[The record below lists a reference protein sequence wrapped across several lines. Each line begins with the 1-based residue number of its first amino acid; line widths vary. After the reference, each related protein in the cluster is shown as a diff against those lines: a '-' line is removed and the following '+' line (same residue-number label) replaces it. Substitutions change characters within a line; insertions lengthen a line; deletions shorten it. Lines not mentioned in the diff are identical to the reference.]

1 VEKDDDGMSTTELVR
16 GPLATATG
24 GIDLQSAVEFI
35 WWEADLL
42 DRHDY
47 KPWLAAW
54 TADGRYVIP
63 TERAED
69 ENHAMRLN
77 IAYDDAVMRVARVKR
92 LLSGFAMSS
101 APSARTARTLSRFVR
116 TKDTA
121 EGLEI
126 RCAQH
131 IIEHKFERTRIL
143 AADILYRLVRTDGGI
158 ALAYKEVRLINS
170 DEPLW
175 GIGYLL

>member
-1 VEKDDDGMSTTELVR
+1 MSTTELVH
-16 GPLATATG
+16 GPLATGTS
-24 GIDLQSAVEFI
+24 DVSLQSAAEFI

-63 TERAED
+63 IERAED
-69 ENHAMRLN
+69 ESHATRLN
-77 IAYDDAVMRVARVKR
+77 IAYDDSQMRVARVKR
-92 LLSGFAMSS
+92 LRSGFAMSS
-101 APSARTARTLSRFVR
+101 APAARTARTLSRFVR
-116 TKDTA
+116 TRDTA

-131 IIEHKFERTRIL
+131 IIEHKFERTRML
-143 AADILYRLVRTDGGI
+143 AADIVYRLVRTDHGI
-158 ALAYKEVRLINS
+158 ALDYKEVRLINS